1 MVDQLDLSK
10 ACFEP
15 AKDYSNLVEDCSDPV
30 EGCSN
35 PVEAL
40 IDLTEAQNLA
50 EVLSPLSL
58 TLHVLFLVVE
68 AIHEKASQTQLVEV
82 GL

>member
-1 MVDQLDLSK
+1 M
-10 ACFEP
+10 
-15 AKDYSNLVEDCSDPV
+15 EDGSDPV

-40 IDLTEAQNLA
+40 IDLTDAQNLA

-58 TLHVLFLVVE
+58 PLHVLFLVVE
-68 AIHEKASQTQLVEV
+68 AIHEKASQTQLAEV